1 MEIRIKI
8 SNLLS
13 KLKQTSRVK
22 LIGFTILGLVVLTL
36 VVEGG
41 YFLYSRTK
49 KQEVNPWGK
58 PSSFFGKELAADPI
72 DPNRDQQ
79 KSEEVKLWVGVRE
92 LPNGQIGISGHFV
105 SATTDSLT
113 IEVKG
118 KEVTVPIDSKTSWR
132 KFYRMQGKATTE
144 KREFE
149 PAFPEEFSQGDWVDV
164 ICLQSEEGLKTLGI
178 LMVR

>member
-22 LIGFTILGLVVLTL
+22 LIGFTFLGLIILTL

-49 KQEVNPWGK
+49 KQEVSPWGK
-58 PSSFFGKELAADPI
+58 PSSFFGKELAVDLG
-72 DPNRDQQ
+72 RDQQ
-79 KSEEVKLWVGVRE
+79 KGEEEGVLAGVRE

-132 KFYRMQGKATTE
+132 KFYMGRKETPVE
-144 KREFE
+144 EREFE
-149 PAFPEEFSQGDWVDV
+149 PALPEEFVPGDWIDV